1 APHEAQEPTA
11 VNAEQT
17 APAGAVAEPAEA
29 PSPPVDLDL
38 NPRVFICEPDGSNM
52 KPLLDLPEYT
62 VQGTPSW
69 SSDGQRI
76 ALEAWRSALEETND
90 DSKIVVV
97 NADGSQ
103 PRILGD
109 GGMPS
114 FSPHGD
120 RLVIRRVDPNKGIWV
135 MSSEG
140 AEKELIPIAAE
151 GWN

>member
-1 APHEAQEPTA
+1 V
-11 VNAEQT
+11 VNAEQR

-38 NPRVFICEPDGSNM
+38 NPRVFMCEPDGSNM

-69 SSDGQRI
+69 SSDGRRI

-103 PRILGD
+103 PRILATVECQV
-109 GGMPS
+109 S
-114 FSPHGD
+114 
-120 RLVIRRVDPNKGIWV
+120 RRVETA
-135 MSSEG
+135 SSSG
-140 AEKELIPIAAE
+140 AWTPTRAS
-151 GWN
+151 G